1 MEQDGTLQSAT
12 DDTAALR
19 ARVAALE
26 REVRLLRVS
35 YGSTFEEL
43 EAAGKVGG
51 GRVYRFEDLLSLSP
65 EPTESSPPL
74 IFVHVPKTGG
84 TTIKNVLMRNF
95 RSRLD
100 SYGNDFFPRYYPDEF
115 LSLVHPRIPDDTR
128 RPVFFAGHID
138 IANDIFRYMPVPYL
152 AIAILRDPVS
162 RIVSQ
167 YRAESVLPT
176 PVGAEMRAGKIS
188 LLEYFRRLYPPR
200 LLQRQ
205 IFAPTSGD
213 VDEALHNLKDKISLF
228 GLQER
233 TDEFMVML
241 GALLGLPDIVH
252 APLNVTSSRAVQV
265 PPSEIDEI
273 REVLSDDT
281 AFYQLAKALYE
292 ARVSQMPEDFAE
304 RVDAYRRE
312 KQQYL
317 TRREGIAHPW
327 SRFYA

>member
-1 MEQDGTLQSAT
+1 
-12 DDTAALR
+12 
-19 ARVAALE
+19 VAELE

-43 EAAGKVGG
+43 QAAGKVGG

-65 EPTESSPPL
+65 EPTESAPPL
-74 IFVHVPKTGG
+74 IFVHVPKTAG
-84 TTIKNVLMRNF
+84 TTTKNVLMRNF
-95 RSRLD
+95 RFRLD

-115 LSLVHPRIPDDTR
+115 LSLVRPWISDDPR
-128 RPVFFAGHID
+128 RPVFFTGHID
-138 IANDIFRYMPVPYL
+138 IANDVFRYMPVPYL
-152 AIAILRDPVS
+152 AITVLREPVS

-176 PVGAEMRAGKIS
+176 PVGAEMRTGKIS

-200 LLQRQ
+200 LLQHQ
-205 IFAPTSGD
+205 IFAPNSGD
-213 VDEALHNLKDKISLF
+213 VDEALQNIGNKMSVF

-233 TDEFMVML
+233 HDEFLVML

-265 PPSEIDEI
+265 PPSEIEEI
-273 REVLSDDT
+273 RELLSDDI
-281 AFYQLAKALYE
+281 AFYTRAKALYE
-292 ARVSQMPEDFAE
+292 ARISQMPEDFAA